1 MFTRKELGL
10 DLPYRDHLLSQTL
23 FLELFQHNLVSADG
37 EIKGTTEEFN
47 KYRSILARRYAERT
61 AILYEMRKQLV
72 KEAEKLLKIR
82 DRSPRE
88 EILLKKILD
97 ELDFELTGDEIIET
111 RHLKPPRRYLGS
123 PEPMLSIFEHKL
135 KEEEHRRKP

>member
-37 EIKGTTEEFN
+37 EIKGTSEEFN

-61 AILYEMRKQLV
+61 AILYEMRV
-72 KEAEKLLKIR
+72 GI
-82 DRSPRE
+82 DIFS
-88 EILLKKILD
+88 LD
-97 ELDFELTGDEIIET
+97 SLSTSQFVQGAIEVSYYIQ
-111 RHLKPPRRYLGS
+111 R
-123 PEPMLSIFEHKL
+123 
-135 KEEEHRRKP
+135 